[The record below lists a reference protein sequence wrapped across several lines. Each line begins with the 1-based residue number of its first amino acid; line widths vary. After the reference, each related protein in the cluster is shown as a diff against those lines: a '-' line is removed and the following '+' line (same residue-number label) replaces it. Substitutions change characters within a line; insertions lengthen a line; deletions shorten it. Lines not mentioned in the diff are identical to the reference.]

1 MAEIHYLILLSI
13 EEYFILYGVMLLNY
27 RPFHY
32 SISAI
37 KLFEE
42 QIMYRYFSFPLLAFH
57 SQSDLGT
64 RACRLRVVD

>member
-42 QIMYRYFSFPLLAFH
+42 QIMYRYFS
-57 SQSDLGT
+57 GI
-64 RACRLRVVD
+64 